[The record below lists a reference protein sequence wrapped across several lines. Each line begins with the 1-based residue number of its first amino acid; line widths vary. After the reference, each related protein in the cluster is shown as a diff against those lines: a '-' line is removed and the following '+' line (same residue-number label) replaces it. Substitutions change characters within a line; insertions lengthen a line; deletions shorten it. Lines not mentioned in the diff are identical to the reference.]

1 MLLNA
6 CLKNN
11 HASEMFARVICMQMG
26 TKSEICL
33 YPMTGKQ
40 MKETSV
46 HHTVTLAYEIGKSI
60 GDARDKGTDPL
71 EGIVEYFKNS
81 FSTVIL
87 NKAVCHLNF
96 IAKCFIKIIK
106 FIH

>member
-1 MLLNA
+1 MW
-6 CLKNN
+6 
-11 HASEMFARVICMQMG
+11 QMG

-60 GDARDKGTDPL
+60 GDARVKGTDPL
-71 EGIVEYFKNS
+71 EGIAIILKIVLIKDFVSYFFKEKLLIYLEKLQ
-81 FSTVIL
+81 TLHEV
-87 NKAVCHLNF
+87 K
-96 IAKCFIKIIK
+96 
-106 FIH
+106 

>member
-1 MLLNA
+1 MYANGNKIRNL
-6 CLKNN
+6 
-11 HASEMFARVICMQMG
+11 
-26 TKSEICL
+26 L

-60 GDARDKGTDPL
+60 GDARVKGTDPL

-81 FSTVIL
+81 FDKRFCKLLFQGKVTDLLEKLQMAGHEV
-87 NKAVCHLNF
+87 K
-96 IAKCFIKIIK
+96 
-106 FIH
+106 

>member
-1 MLLNA
+1 MKWLLMQ
-6 CLKNN
+6 KKTG
-11 HASEMFARVICMQMG
+11 SEMFARVICMQMG

-60 GDARDKGTDPL
+60 GDARVKGTDPL
-71 EGIVEYFKNS
+71 EGIVDYFKNS
-81 FSTVIL
+81 FDKRFVSYSFKEKLLIYLEKLQMAGHEV
-87 NKAVCHLNF
+87 K
-96 IAKCFIKIIK
+96 
-106 FIH
+106 